1 MSKEM
6 SVVKPQ
12 KGSNAAE
19 MVIVV
24 VKASREISKT
34 ALVWTLTHVA
44 QPGHCITL
52 VVVIPSLISGR
63 KLWGLPRFTG
73 DCANRHWRS
82 YLGKSDIADS
92 CSQMILQLHNMYDP
106 DKINVKIKTVSGS
119 PYGAV
124 AAEARQIQ
132 ATWVVLDKTCVEYR
146 HVHSSISL

>member
-12 KGSNAAE
+12 KGSNAVE

-44 QPGHCITL
+44 QQGHYITL

-73 DCANRHWRS
+73 DCANRHWRL

-106 DKINVKIKTVSGS
+106 DKIKTVSGS
-119 PYGAV
+119 SYGAV
-124 AAEARQIQ
+124 VAEARQIQ
-132 ATWVVLDKTCVEYR
+132 ATWVVLDK
-146 HVHSSISL
+146 